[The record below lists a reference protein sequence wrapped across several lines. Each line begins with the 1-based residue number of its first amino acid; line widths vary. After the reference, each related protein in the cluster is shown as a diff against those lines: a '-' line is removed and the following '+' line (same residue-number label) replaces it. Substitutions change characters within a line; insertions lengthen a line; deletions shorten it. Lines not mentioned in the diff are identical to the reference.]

1 MSRIGRMPIT
11 VPQGVTVE
19 VKDSLVL
26 VKGPRGELSRRVNPE
41 MEITLEDGTIK
52 VNRPSDNREHRAQHG
67 LTRALIANM
76 VEGVSRGFEKNL
88 EIVGVGYRA
97 EKTGEK
103 LVLKLGF
110 SHPVEFEPEGGISF
124 IVEAANKV
132 KVSGIDKEKVGKVAA
147 EIKKS
152 RPPDAYKGKGV
163 RYAGEKVRI
172 KPGKAGKAVG
182 GKK

>member
-11 VPQGVTVE
+11 VPQGVSVE
-19 VKDSLVL
+19 IKEHDIK
-26 VKGPRGELSRRVNPE
+26 VKGPKGELSRKINPA
-41 MEITLEDGTIK
+41 MEIKLEDGILRI
-52 VNRPSDNREHRAQHG
+52 NRPSDAREHRAQHG

-76 VEGVSRGFEKNL
+76 VEGVSKGFEKSL

-97 EKTGEK
+97 EKVGEK

-110 SHPVEFEPEGGISF
+110 SHTCDFDPEPGIMFELENP
-124 IVEAANKV
+124 NKI
-132 KVSGIDKEKVGKVAA
+132 KVIGIDKEKVGKIAA

-152 RPPDAYKGKGV
+152 RLPDAYKGKGV
-163 RYAGEKVRI
+163 RYAGEKIRI

>member
-11 VPQGVTVE
+11 VPQGVSVE
-19 VKDSLVL
+19 IKENVIK
-26 VKGPRGELSRRVNPE
+26 VKGPKGELARTINPD
-41 MEITLEDGTIK
+41 MQLKMEDG
-52 VNRPSDNREHRAQHG
+52 VLSVSRPSDAREHRAQHG

-97 EKTGEK
+97 EKAGEK

-110 SHPVEFEPEGGISF
+110 SHTVDFEPEPGISF
-124 IVEAANKV
+124 DLENPNKI
-132 KVSGIDKEKVGKVAA
+132 KVSGIDKEMVGKVAA
-147 EIKKS
+147 DIKKS

>member
-1 MSRIGRMPIT
+1 MPIT
-11 VPQGVTVE
+11 VPQGVSVE
-19 VKDSLVL
+19 IKEHDIK
-26 VKGPRGELSRRVNPE
+26 VKGPKGELSRKINPA
-41 MEITLEDGTIK
+41 MEIKLEDGILRI
-52 VNRPSDNREHRAQHG
+52 NRPSDAREHRAQHG

-76 VEGVSRGFEKNL
+76 VEGVSKGFEKSL

-97 EKTGEK
+97 EKVGEK

-110 SHPVEFEPEGGISF
+110 SHTCDFDPEPGIMFELENP
-124 IVEAANKV
+124 NKI
-132 KVSGIDKEKVGKVAA
+132 KVIGIDKEKVGKIAA

-152 RPPDAYKGKGV
+152 RLPDAYKGKGV
-163 RYAGEKVRI
+163 RYAGEKIRI